1 MIYGIHISDY
11 DNLIHHIKEA
21 YKLKCQALQI
31 FLGNK
36 TLTTLSEKYKP
47 SDEEIQK
54 IKELLKKYKIDLYC
68 HAILTLNYC
77 NDPDSKR
84 NMWGLTN
91 LIYDMKLLYK
101 LGGKACVIHVG
112 HYKTKKIDLTKNE
125 CYVHFI
131 NSLKYVIDNTKKI
144 NIYIET
150 PATLKNTICN
160 NVEELAELYNQIPI
174 LYKKRIKIC
183 VDTCHIFVSG
193 MNISTQEGS
202 KIYFEQFDK
211 LIGLKNVKLIHLNDS
226 KGMLDSHLNR
236 HASLGEGYIFK
247 ECKKGLMEILKIANK
262 YNIPLILETPC
273 NHFEHNIELIQDLK
287 ENNNKNNKEN
297 KDNLIGGKKISNKER
312 IISIFKNLQEYYET
326 IAVKNK
332 ATPFKIDSYKKVIK
346 QLEKLSNNKNITS
359 INNLKNIPNIGQKS
373 KNKIKIILETNKLP
387 NHEIIKKNV
396 KKIKIVK
403 NLQKVYGIGPEF
415 SKKILLNQ
423 DIKNIQ
429 DFKKKVKN
437 KKIILTPSQE
447 ISLKYYDNLQQRI
460 PYKEITNITTI
471 FKKMLKIH
479 KKILDVQ
486 LLNAGSYA
494 MDKKNS
500 GDIDYIL
507 LYDKD
512 KYNVS
517 YVKEVMK
524 ELLQKYKYYIATL
537 LDASEKNIYLIK
549 MSNKSYVHQMDI
561 AYVEKENKYFYMLYF
576 NSGKD
581 FSKKIRYTASKKG
594 YKLNE
599 KGLFY
604 RNNGLKVNFKP
615 KSEKDIFDFL
625 EIKYVKSK
633 DRN

>member
-21 YKLKCQALQI
+21 HKLKCHALQV

-47 SDEEIQK
+47 SMEEIQK

-77 NDPDSKR
+77 NDPYSKR

-91 LIYDMKLLYK
+91 LIYDMDLLYK

-112 HYKTKKIDLTKNE
+112 HYKTKKINLTKNE
-125 CYVHFI
+125 CYIHFI

-160 NVEELAELYNQIPI
+160 NIEELAQLYNQIPI
-174 LYKKRIKIC
+174 LYQKRIKIC

-193 MNISTQEGS
+193 YNISTKEGA
-202 KIYFEQFDK
+202 KIYFEKFNK
-211 LIGLKNVKLIHLNDS
+211 LIGLKNLKLIHLNDS
-226 KGMLDSHLNR
+226 NGMLDSHLNR

-247 ECKKGLMEILKIANK
+247 DSKKGLIEILKVANK
-262 YNIPLILETPC
+262 YNIPLILETPY
-273 NHFEHNIELIQDLK
+273 NHFEHNIEFIQDLK
-287 ENNNKNNKEN
+287 ENKADK
-297 KDNLIGGKKISNKER
+297 IGGRKISNKER
-312 IISIFKNLQEYYET
+312 IISIFKDLQEYYET
-326 IAVKNK
+326 IAEKNK
-332 ATPFKIDSYKKVIK
+332 TTPFKIESYKKVIK

-359 INNLKNIPNIGQKS
+359 INDLKNIPNIGQKS

-403 NLQKVYGIGPEF
+403 NLQKVYGIGPEL
-415 SKKILLNQ
+415 SKKLLINQ
-423 DIKNIQ
+423 NIKNIV
-429 DFKKKVKN
+429 DLKKKVKN
-437 KKIILTPSQE
+437 KKIILTKSQE
-447 ISLKYYDNLQQRI
+447 VSLKYYNNLQQRI

-471 FKKMLKIH
+471 FKKILKKH

-494 MDKKNS
+494 MEKKNS

-517 YVKEVMK
+517 YIKKVIK
-524 ELLQKYKYYIATL
+524 ELLQQYKYYVATL
-537 LDASEKNIYLIK
+537 LNASEKNIYLIR
-549 MSNKSYVHQMDI
+549 MSNKSNVHQMDI
-561 AYVEKENKYFYMLYF
+561 AYVKKENRYFYMLYF

-581 FSKKIRYTASKKG
+581 FSKKIRYIASKKG

-604 RNNGLKVNFKP
+604 RNTGLKVNLKP

-633 DRN
+633 DRL